1 MELVYGQKQ
10 TFAKN
15 IDGLLNLL
23 GLSRKDAAEQ
33 IGVTYKLIRRLVSA
47 GISRPD
53 DRNRDNLLAITR
65 FFALPSIQHLWH
77 ENLVDDL
84 LAQEEGLPFVEKFRP
99 QLLRS
104 REDQMA
110 KLIDVD
116 DKRLERLHRA
126 LGFTIAMGLP
136 IAMRPDA
143 AGAGPLEKVK
153 AILASDEALVQHFPK
168 VIEAYY
174 QLATRKQAQ
183 VG

>member
-1 MELVYGQKQ
+1 MQLHMDGQKL

-15 IDGLLNLL
+15 LDGLLDLL

-84 LAQEEGLPFVEKFRP
+84 LTQEEGRPFVEKFRT
-99 QLLRS
+99 QLLRN

-110 KLIDVD
+110 KLGGVD
-116 DKRLERLHRA
+116 DKRLEHLHRA
-126 LGFTIAMGLP
+126 LGFTPATGRVIP
-136 IAMRPDA
+136 MRPQPA
-143 AGAGPLEKVK
+143 EGALEKVK
-153 AILASDEALVQHFPK
+153 VILASDEALVQHFHK
-168 VIEAYY
+168 VIEVYY